1 MTVNLFGENKWSKF
15 QCVAVAL
22 SVLFFLIDYYYVSAG
37 QQHHHVFYRRPGRI
51 LLGFFLLSGGTIAM
65 AIEMYNDWRAYR
77 LCQVTLAIHAVVA
90 SAFLYY
96 ALRF

>member
-1 MTVNLFGENKWSKF
+1 MTVNLFDENKWSKF

-51 LLGFFLLSGGTIAM
+51 LLGSFLLSGGTIAM

-90 SAFLYY
+90 SGFLYY

>member
-1 MTVNLFGENKWSKF
+1 VNLFGEYKWSTF

-22 SVLFFLIDYYYVSAG
+22 SVLFFIIDYYYVYAG
-37 QQHHHVFYRRPGRI
+37 QQHHHLFYRPPGRI
-51 LLGFFLLSGGTIAM
+51 LLGVFLLSGSTIAM

-90 SAFLYY
+90 SIFLYY
-96 ALRF
+96 ASRF